1 MPAERALILH
11 QIRQLMAKVT
21 VDGIEVEVQDGINV
35 IEAAKAADIH
45 VPHFCYHP
53 SLSIVG
59 QCRMC
64 LVEVEGMPK
73 LQAGCATPVKDGMKI
88 AVWNEKV
95 DKARKGQMEFLLIN
109 HPLDCPICDKAGEC
123 PLQDYSFNYGSVDS
137 RYGEFKRTY
146 PGMDRTAIGPHV
158 VQNMNRC
165 IHCTRCIRFTAE
177 ITGTS
182 ELAFF
187 KRGASTEVGVF
198 PGTPLDN
205 WMSACVTDIC
215 PTGALTT
222 REFRF
227 ESRVWNLD
235 STESVCNGCDVG
247 CNIFIGHRSGQIF
260 RYRPRVNP
268 EVNDHWLCDY
278 GRFSY
283 ERYETD
289 RVVVPKVRNEDDYLG
304 ISTWDEALE
313 SIEKAVRGA
322 KKIFAILSAQMTNE
336 EAWLAKKLF
345 ADKLNAKIGATVDP
359 IGPIKMKSRS
369 EWLVGEQGAP
379 NYRGVHAVLQGVI
392 PSAVEGSPAE
402 SHRASGGDP
411 STSLG
416 MTQGSLGMTQG
427 VEDLLANGAEG
438 IDILYLCDAEFTE
451 RAKDPAVIANLR
463 KAKFLVVHAWDA
475 NHPLTEIA
483 DVVIPGAIHAEKE
496 GTYTNLQGRVQRIHQ
511 AFPPKGQAE
520 TDLEALRRVGARLF
534 PADPD
539 FRSADAL
546 DVFAELRGSLP
557 ALTEVSA

>member
-1 MPAERALILH
+1 
-11 QIRQLMAKVT
+11 MAKVT
-21 VDGIEVEVQDGINV
+21 IDGTEVEVQDGINV
-35 IEAAKAADIH
+35 IEAAKAADVH

-88 AVWNEKV
+88 QVWNEKV

-158 VQNMNRC
+158 IQNMNRC

-205 WMSACVTDIC
+205 WMSACVTDVC
-215 PTGALTT
+215 PTGALTP

-235 STESVCNGCDVG
+235 STDSVCNGCDVG
-247 CNIFIGHRSGQIF
+247 CNLFIGHRNGQVF

-268 EVNDHWLCDY
+268 DVNDHWLCDY

-283 ERYETD
+283 EQFETD
-289 RVVVPKVRNEDDYLG
+289 RVVVPKVRTEDDYLG
-304 ISTWDEALE
+304 IATWDEALDA
-313 SIEKAVRGA
+313 IEKGFAGAGNVR
-322 KKIFAILSAQMTNE
+322 AIASAQMTNE
-336 EAWLAKKLF
+336 EAWMAKALLAD
-345 ADKLNAKIGATVDP
+345 AAGGTVGVIVDP
-359 IGPIKMKSRS
+359 IGPIKMKSRT
-369 EWLVGEQGAP
+369 EWLVGTQAGP
-379 NYRGVHAVLQGVI
+379 NFRGVQAVVGNSDI
-392 PSAVEGSPAE
+392 E
-402 SHRASGGDP
+402 SLLTNGASGVD
-411 STSLG
+411 
-416 MTQGSLGMTQG
+416 
-427 VEDLLANGAEG
+427 V
-438 IDILYLCDAEFTE
+438 LYICDATFSE
-451 RAKDPAVIANLR
+451 RAKDPAVVANLR
-463 KAKFLVVHAWDA
+463 QAKFLVVHSWDA
-475 NHPLTEIA
+475 THPLAEVA
-483 DVVIPGAIHAEKE
+483 DVLLPGSILPEKG
-496 GTYTNLQGRVQRIHQ
+496 GTFTNLQGKVQRLQ
-511 AFPPKGQAE
+511 VAFAPKGQAVS
-520 TDLEALRRVGARLF
+520 DLEALRRVGSRLF
-534 PADPD
+534 PDDDA
-539 FRSADAL
+539 FLSADAH
-546 DVFAELRGSLP
+546 DVFENIRANVP
-557 ALTEVSA
+557 TFAEVSA

>member
-1 MPAERALILH
+1 
-11 QIRQLMAKVT
+11 MAKVT
-21 VDGIEVEVQDGINV
+21 IDGIEVEVQDGINV
-35 IEAAKAADIH
+35 IEAAKAADVH

-73 LQAGCATPVKDGMKI
+73 LQAGCATPVKDGMKVH
-88 AVWNEKV
+88 VWNDKV

-123 PLQDYSFNYGSVDS
+123 PLQDYSFNYGSVTS

-158 VQNMNRC
+158 IQNMNRC

-198 PGTPLDN
+198 PGVPLDN

-215 PTGALTT
+215 PTGALTP

-247 CNIFIGHRSGQIF
+247 CNLFIGHRNGQVF

-268 EVNDHWLCDY
+268 DVNDHWLCDY

-283 ERYETD
+283 EQYETD
-289 RVVVPKVRNEDDYLG
+289 RVVVPKVRTEDEYLG

-313 SIEKAVRGA
+313 SIEKAFKGA
-322 KKIFAILSAQMTNE
+322 KNVAVIASAQMTNE
-336 EAWLAKKLF
+336 EAYVAKQLF
-345 ADKLNAKIGATVDP
+345 ADRLNAKIGVTVDP

-369 EWLVGEQGAP
+369 EWLLGEQGGP
-379 NYRGVHAVLQGVI
+379 NYRGVHAVIGG
-392 PSAVEGSPAE
+392 GSIE
-402 SHRASGGDP
+402 
-411 STSLG
+411 
-416 MTQGSLGMTQG
+416 
-427 VEDLLANGAEG
+427 ELLTNGADG
-438 IDILYLCDAEFTE
+438 IDVLYITDARFSE
-451 RAKDPAVIANLR
+451 RAKDETVVANLR
-463 KAKFLVVHAWDA
+463 KAKFLIVHSWDA
-475 NHPLTEIA
+475 NHPLCEVA
-483 DVVIPGAIHAEKE
+483 DVLIPGAIHPEKE
-496 GTYTNLQGRVQRIHQ
+496 GTYTNLQGTMQRIHQ
-511 AFPPKGQAE
+511 AFPPKGQAVS
-520 TDLEALRRVGARLF
+520 DLEAFRRIGARLF
-534 PADPD
+534 PNADE
-539 FRSADAL
+539 FRRVDTL
-546 DVFAELRGSLP
+546 DIFESLRAKVP
-557 ALTEVSA
+557 ALAGSEVSA

>member
-1 MPAERALILH
+1 
-11 QIRQLMAKVT
+11 MAKVT
-21 VDGIEVEVQDGINV
+21 IDGTEVEVQDGINV
-35 IEAAKAADIH
+35 IEAAKVADVH

-53 SLSIVG
+53 SLTIVG

-73 LQAGCATPVKDGMKI
+73 LQAGCATPIKDGMKI
-88 AVWNEKV
+88 HVYNEKV

-123 PLQDYSFNYGSVDS
+123 PLQDYSFNYGSVTS

-165 IHCTRCIRFTAE
+165 IHCTRCIRFTQE
-177 ITGTS
+177 ITETK
-182 ELAFF
+182 ELGFF
-187 KRGASTEVGVF
+187 KRGAATEVGVF
-198 PGTPLDN
+198 PDTPLDN

-235 STESVCNGCDVG
+235 SAESVCNGCDVG
-247 CNIFIGHRSGQIF
+247 CNIFVGHRNNQVF

-278 GRFSY
+278 GRFSH

-304 ISTWDEALE
+304 ISTWSEA
-313 SIEKAVRGA
+313 IEAAAAALSGTSGDKIAVIA
-322 KKIFAILSAQMTNE
+322 SAHLTNE

-345 ADKLNAKIGATVDP
+345 ADRIGAATLDVMVDA

-369 EWLVGEQGAP
+369 EWLLGTQAAP
-379 NYRGVHAVLQGVI
+379 NYRGVKNVGIGAQTAKTIEQLMT
-392 PSAVEGSPAE
+392 EGA
-402 SHRASGGDP
+402 D
-411 STSLG
+411 
-416 MTQGSLGMTQG
+416 
-427 VEDLLANGAEG
+427 G
-438 IDILYLCDAEFTE
+438 IDVLYICDAGFSE
-451 RAKDPAVIANLR
+451 RATDPAVVANLR
-463 KAKFLVVHAWDA
+463 KAKTLIVHSWDS
-475 NHPLTEIA
+475 NHPLNDVA
-483 DVVIPGAIHAEKE
+483 DIVLAATVHVEKE
-496 GTYTNLQGRVQRIHQ
+496 GTFTNLQDRVQRIHQ
-511 AFPPKGQAE
+511 AYPPSGQAVQ
-520 TDLEALRRVGARLF
+520 DLEILRRIGARLYPQADEF
-534 PADPD
+534 RPAEVEDL
-539 FRSADAL
+539 FETMRG
-546 DVFAELRGSLP
+546 DVP
-557 ALTEVSA
+557 ALANVVWSDDGSGAVSSQQSAS

>member
-1 MPAERALILH
+1 
-11 QIRQLMAKVT
+11 MAKVT
-21 VDGIEVEVQDGINV
+21 IDGIEVEVQDGINV
-35 IEAAKAADIH
+35 IEAAKAADVH

-88 AVWNEKV
+88 AVWNDKV

-123 PLQDYSFNYGSVDS
+123 PLQDYSFNYGSVAS

-158 VQNMNRC
+158 IQNMNRC

-205 WMSACVTDIC
+205 WMSANVTDIC
-215 PTGALTT
+215 PTGALTP

-247 CNIFIGHRSGQIF
+247 CNLFIGHRNGQVF

-283 ERYETD
+283 EQYETD
-289 RVVVPKVRNEDDYLG
+289 RVVVPKVRTEDDYLA
-304 ISTWDEALE
+304 ISTWQEALE
-313 SIEKAVRGA
+313 AIEKGCSGA
-322 KKIFAILSAQMTNE
+322 TKITIIASAQMTNE
-336 EAWLAKKLF
+336 EAWMAKTLATKLK
-345 ADKLNAKIGATVDP
+345 ATIGVMVDP
-359 IGPIKMKSRS
+359 IGPIKMKSRT
-369 EWLVGEQGAP
+369 EWIVGDQAGPNFRGVQTVVGEASVEELLTKGA
-379 NYRGVHAVLQGVI
+379 GGLEVLY
-392 PSAVEGSPAE
+392 
-402 SHRASGGDP
+402 
-411 STSLG
+411 
-416 MTQGSLGMTQG
+416 
-427 VEDLLANGAEG
+427 
-438 IDILYLCDAEFTE
+438 ILDARFTE
-451 RAKDPAVIANLR
+451 RTKDPAVLANLR
-463 KAKFLVVHAWDA
+463 QAKFLVVHSWESG
-475 NHPLTEIA
+475 HPLTDVA
-483 DVVIPGAIHAEKE
+483 DVVLPGATLPEKE
-496 GTYTNLQGRVQRIHQ
+496 GTFTNLQGRIQRIHQ
-511 AFPPKGQAE
+511 AFAPKGQAV

-534 PADPD
+534 PKDASFGPT
-539 FRSADAL
+539 DAL
-546 DVFAELRGSLP
+546 DVFATLRAESP
-557 ALTEVSA
+557 EMAEVSA

>member
-1 MPAERALILH
+1 
-11 QIRQLMAKVT
+11 MAKVT
-21 VDGIEVEVQDGINV
+21 IDGIEVEVQDGINV
-35 IEAAKAADIH
+35 IEAAKAADVH

-123 PLQDYSFNYGSVDS
+123 PLQDYAFNYGSVDS
-137 RYGEFKRTY
+137 RYGEVKRTY
-146 PGMDRTAIGPHV
+146 PGMDRTPIGPHV

-165 IHCTRCIRFTAE
+165 IHCTRCIRFTQE

-198 PGTPLDN
+198 AGVPLDN

-235 STESVCNGCDVG
+235 SAESVCNGCDVG
-247 CNIFIGHRSGQIF
+247 CNIFIGHRNGQVY

-278 GRFSY
+278 GRFSHEKY
-283 ERYETD
+283 DTD
-289 RVVVPKVRNEDDYLG
+289 RVVVPKVRHDDYLG
-304 ISTWDEALE
+304 ISTWSEAME
-313 SIEKAVRGA
+313 AIVDAVNDATSIGVIA
-322 KKIFAILSAQMTNE
+322 SAQMTNE
-336 EAWLAKKLF
+336 EAFLAKQLF
-345 ADKLNAKIGATVDP
+345 VDRMKAKVSVTVDP

-369 EWLVGEQGAP
+369 EWLVGEQGGP
-379 NYRGVHAVLQGVI
+379 NFRGVSMILGTGDIGSCDVLFV
-392 PSAVEGSPAE
+392 
-402 SHRASGGDP
+402 
-411 STSLG
+411 L
-416 MTQGSLGMTQG
+416 
-427 VEDLLANGAEG
+427 
-438 IDILYLCDAEFTE
+438 DAHYSEKVDVD
-451 RAKDPAVIANLR
+451 ALR
-463 KAKFLVVHAWDA
+463 QSAKFLVVISWDA
-475 NHPLTEIA
+475 NHPLADAA
-483 DVVIPGAIHAEKE
+483 DVLLPGTIHPEKE
-496 GTYTNLQGRVQRIHQ
+496 GTFTNLQNRVQRIHQ
-511 AFPPKGQAE
+511 AFAPKGQAVSE
-520 TDLEALRRVGARLF
+520 LELFRRLGALLYPEATE
-534 PADPD
+534 
-539 FRSADAL
+539 FRSADSY
-546 DVFAELRGSLP
+546 DVFAALRDSMP
-557 ALTEVSA
+557 AMAEAL

>member
-1 MPAERALILH
+1 M
-11 QIRQLMAKVT
+11 
-21 VDGIEVEVQDGINV
+21 

-53 SLSIVG
+53 SLSVVG

-73 LQAGCATPVKDGMKI
+73 LQAGCATPVKDGMKVH
-88 AVWNEKV
+88 VWNEKV

-123 PLQDYSFNYGSVDS
+123 PLQDYSFNYGDVDS

-158 VQNMNRC
+158 IQNMNRC
-165 IHCTRCIRFTAE
+165 IHCTRCIRFTQE

-215 PTGALTT
+215 PTGALTP

-227 ESRVWNLD
+227 ESRVWNLE

-247 CNIFIGHRSGQIF
+247 CNIFIGHRSGQVF

-304 ISTWDEALE
+304 ISTWDEVLE
-313 SIEKAVRGA
+313 AIERAYRGA
-322 KKIFAILSAQMTNE
+322 KNTFAILSAQMTNE
-336 EAWLAKKLF
+336 EARMAKQLF
-345 ADKLNAKIGATVDP
+345 DRAGSKYGVMVDP
-359 IGPIKMKSRS
+359 IGPIRMKSRT
-369 EWLVGEQGAP
+369 EWIVGTQGAP
-379 NYRGVHAVLQGVI
+379 NFRGV
-392 PSAVEGSPAE
+392 SAVIGGAAGFSPPNE
-402 SHRASGGDP
+402 DGGLKP
-411 STSLG
+411 AAPL
-416 MTQGSLGMTQG
+416 
-427 VEDLLANGAEG
+427 EALLTKGAEG
-438 IDILYLCDAEFTE
+438 IDVLYICDAHFSE
-451 RAKDPAVIANLR
+451 RAADPAVVANLR
-463 KAKFLVVHAWDA
+463 KAKFLIVHSWDA
-475 NHPLTEIA
+475 NHPLCDVA
-483 DVVIPGAIHAEKE
+483 DVLIPGAIHPEKE
-496 GTYTNLQGRVQRIHQ
+496 GTYTNLQGREQQIHQ
-511 AFPPKGQAE
+511 AFAPKGQAE
-520 TDLEALRRVGARLF
+520 SDLEALRRVHERLF
-534 PADPD
+534 EM
-539 FRSADAL
+539 
-546 DVFAELRGSLP
+546 AEVT
-557 ALTEVSA
+557 A

>member
-1 MPAERALILH
+1 
-11 QIRQLMAKVT
+11 MAKVT
-21 VDGIEVEVQDGINV
+21 IDGIEVEVQDGINA
-35 IEAAKAADIH
+35 IEAAKAADVH

-53 SLSIVG
+53 SLSVVG

-88 AVWNEKV
+88 HVWNEKV

-123 PLQDYSFNYGSVDS
+123 PLQDYSFNYGSVTS

-158 VQNMNRC
+158 IQNMNRC
-165 IHCTRCIRFTAE
+165 IHCTRCIRFTQE

-215 PTGALTT
+215 PTGALTP

-235 STESVCNGCDVG
+235 SAESVCNGCDVG
-247 CNIFIGHRSGQIF
+247 CNLFIGHRNGQVF

-283 ERYETD
+283 EQYETD
-289 RVVVPKVRNEDDYLG
+289 RVVVPKVRTEDDYLG
-304 ISTWDEALE
+304 IATWDETLE
-313 SIEKAVRGA
+313 AVEKAFRDA
-322 KKIFAILSAQMTNE
+322 KSISVIGSAQMTNE
-336 EAWLAKKLF
+336 EAWIAKQLF
-345 ADKLNAKIGATVDP
+345 VDRLKGTIGVTVDK
-359 IGPIKMKSRS
+359 IGPIKMKSRT
-369 EWLVGEQGAP
+369 EWIVGEQAGPNFRGAQAILG
-379 NYRGVHAVLQGVI
+379 N
-392 PSAVEGSPAE
+392 GSI
-402 SHRASGGDP
+402 
-411 STSLG
+411 
-416 MTQGSLGMTQG
+416 
-427 VEDLLANGAEG
+427 EDLLTKGADG
-438 IDILYLCDAEFTE
+438 VDVLYITDAKFSE
-451 RAKDPAVIANLR
+451 RTQDPAVVANLR
-463 KAKFLVVHAWDA
+463 KARVLIVHAWDA
-475 NHPLTEIA
+475 NHPLA
-483 DVVIPGAIHAEKE
+483 DVADILIPGAIHPEKD
-496 GTYTNLQGRVQRIHQ
+496 GTYTNLQGKVQRIHQ
-511 AFPPKGQAE
+511 AFPAKGQAV
-520 TDLEALRRVGARLF
+520 TDFEAFRRVGARLF
-534 PADPD
+534 PNAEE
-539 FRSADAL
+539 FKGVDAI
-546 DVFAELRGSLP
+546 DVFATIRANVP
-557 ALTEVSA
+557 ALAAAEVPA

>member
-1 MPAERALILH
+1 
-11 QIRQLMAKVT
+11 MAKVT
-21 VDGIEVEVQDGINV
+21 IDGIEVDVQDGINA

-53 SLSIVG
+53 SLSVVG

-64 LVEVEGMPK
+64 LIEVEGMPK

-88 AVWNEKV
+88 HVWNEKV

-123 PLQDYSFNYGSVDS
+123 PLQDYSFNYGSVTS

-165 IHCTRCIRFTAE
+165 IHCTRCIRFCAE

-205 WMSACVTDIC
+205 WMSACVTDVC

-235 STESVCNGCDVG
+235 SAESVCNGCDVG
-247 CNIFIGHRSGQIF
+247 CNIFLGFRSGQIF
-260 RYRPRVNP
+260 RYRPRPNP
-268 EVNDHWLCDY
+268 AVNDHWLCDY

-283 ERYETD
+283 ERYDTD
-289 RVVVPKVRNEDDYLG
+289 RVVVPKVRTEDEYLG
-304 ISTWDEALE
+304 ISTWSEALDA
-313 SIEKAVRGA
+313 IDGALRNAGGHVR
-322 KKIFAILSAQMTNE
+322 AIASANMTNE
-336 EAWLAKKLF
+336 EAAIAKRLF
-345 ADKLNAKIGATVDP
+345 DLLGAKVELMVDS
-359 IGPIKMKSRS
+359 IGPIKMKSRT
-369 EWLVGEQGAP
+369 EWLLGTQGAP
-379 NYRGVHAVLQGVI
+379 NFRGVSAVL
-392 PSAVEGSPAE
+392 
-402 SHRASGGDP
+402 SGGQALLPVPRSDDEGQARVP
-411 STSLG
+411 VLHGDYS
-416 MTQGSLGMTQG
+416 GS
-427 VEDLLANGAEG
+427 
-438 IDILYLCDAEFTE
+438 ILYICDAEFSE

-463 KAKFLVVHAWDA
+463 KAKFLIVHSWDA
-475 NHPLTEIA
+475 NHPLNDVA
-483 DVVIPGAIHAEKE
+483 DV
-496 GTYTNLQGRVQRIHQ
+496 L
-511 AFPPKGQAE
+511 
-520 TDLEALRRVGARLF
+520 
-534 PADPD
+534 
-539 FRSADAL
+539 
-546 DVFAELRGSLP
+546 LP
-557 ALTEVSA
+557 STI

>member
-1 MPAERALILH
+1 
-11 QIRQLMAKVT
+11 MAKVT
-21 VDGIEVEVQDGINV
+21 IDGIEVEVQDGINV
-35 IEAAKAADIH
+35 IEAAKAADVH

-88 AVWNEKV
+88 AVWNDKV

-123 PLQDYSFNYGSVDS
+123 PLQDYSFNYGSVTS
-137 RYGEFKRTY
+137 RYSEFKRTY

-235 STESVCNGCDVG
+235 STDSVCNGCDIG

-289 RVVVPKVRNEDDYLG
+289 RVVVPKVRTEDDYLG
-304 ISTWDEALE
+304 ISTWEEALE
-313 SIEKAVRGA
+313 AIEKAFRGA
-322 KKIFAILSAQMTNE
+322 ANTFAVLSANMTNE

-345 ADKLNAKIGATVDP
+345 DKTGAKMGVMVDP
-359 IGPIKMKSRS
+359 IGPIKMKSRT
-369 EWLVGEQGAP
+369 EWIVGEQGAP
-379 NYRGVHAVLQGVI
+379 NYRGV
-392 PSAVEGSPAE
+392 SAVAE
-402 SHRASGGDP
+402 QTGVSAP
-411 STSLG
+411 QLESLL
-416 MTQGSLGMTQG
+416 TK
-427 VEDLLANGAEG
+427 GADG
-438 IDILYLCDAEFTE
+438 IDVLYICDAEFTE
-451 RAKDPAVIANLR
+451 RAKDPAVVANLR
-463 KAKFLVVHAWDA
+463 KAKVLIVHAWDA
-475 NHPLTEIA
+475 NHPLTEVA
-483 DVVIPGAIHAEKE
+483 DVLIPAATHAEKD
-496 GTYTNLQGRVQRIHQ
+496 GTFTNVQGRVQRIHQ
-511 AFPPKGQAE
+511 AMAPKGQAE

-534 PADPD
+534 PGDAA
-539 FRSADAL
+539 FGSADAL
-546 DVFAELRGSLP
+546 DVFAELRGSVSTL
-557 ALTEVSA
+557 AEVSA